1 MEKMPLSKL
10 NGHKIYNS
18 VAKGLSTL
26 RRLAE
31 SYDCSFEQFLAEC
44 KRKISPFEWKRI
56 LKADAKNQKL
66 EVRRKVE
73 TNMKTTSKVPQ
84 PDKARKKQALLGE
97 LAIIQEKADVSKRV
111 TADFEGRVA
120 EAEKAEAQA
129 KRDWEQAQQRLTWAT
144 QNLADSRKTDAK
156 YDERIRQI
164 QNQLAEFDIYL
175 VAPGYKGEIP
185 KGKLVSVVPFDG
197 YNVTVEKGD
206 DLLNDVSFADMME
219 LGFETL
225 KEVDVAL
232 EFAKLVLK
240 YQLEYEGD
248 FEILVDDQKVITI
261 LKGQEVD
268 I

>member
-18 VAKGLSTL
+18 VAKGVLTL

-31 SYDCSFEQFLAEC
+31 SYDCSYEQFLAEC
-44 KRKISPFEWKRI
+44 KRKISPFEWKRM
-56 LKADAKNQKL
+56 LKADGRNQKI
-66 EVRRKVE
+66 EVKREVE
-73 TNMKTTSKVPQ
+73 TNMKTTSKIPQ
-84 PDKARKKQALLGE
+84 QYKDRKKQALLGE
-97 LAIIQEKADVSKRV
+97 LAIVQEKADVSKKV
-111 TADFEGRVA
+111 TTDFEGRVA
-120 EAEKAEAQA
+120 EAQKAEAQA
-129 KRDWEQAQQRLTWAT
+129 KHAWEQAQERLIWAT
-144 QNLADSRKTDAK
+144 QNLESSQNTDAK
-156 YDERIRQI
+156 YEERIRQI

-185 KGKLVSVVPFDG
+185 KGKLVSVVSFDG

-240 YQLEYEGD
+240 YQVEYDGD